1 MSVQVVILPE
11 SDEPLYETLVLG
23 PVGTI
28 EQDRLAPLD
37 REYAVGAHMRLR
49 DRIEHHGTTC

>member
-1 MSVQVVILPE
+1 MSVQVLILPE
-11 SDEPLYETLVLG
+11 SDESFYETLVLR

-37 REYAVGAHMRLR
+37 REYDVGAHTRLR
-49 DRIEHHGTTC
+49 DPH